1 MSATKTRILN
11 KDLLMSQLERLGIS
25 ASQASE
31 ELGFST
37 SYLSQCF
44 AKKRIPDYTIRLI
57 SFRYGI
63 QPESYLVEHEEPE
76 TKEEKTD
83 ETKELLYEVLA
94 EMRESRKLMEDLL
107 LEVTQ
112 IREDV
117 QMLRAYSL
125 EESA

>member
-11 KDLLMSQLERLGIS
+11 KDLLMSQLEQLGIS
-25 ASQASE
+25 AAQASE

-44 AKKRIPDYTIRLI
+44 AKHRIPEHTIRLI
-57 SFRYGI
+57 YFRYGI
-63 QPESYLVEHEEPE
+63 KPESYLVEHQEQEAKKE
-76 TKEEKTD
+76 KEEAPG
-83 ETKELLYEVLA
+83 LLREIFA

-112 IREDV
+112 IREDM
-117 QMLRAYSL
+117 QMLRAYSMK
-125 EESA
+125 EDE